1 MWITAVYFQT
11 LSCTF
16 VYTFTMII
24 YNEGGLAAI
33 PGLKNVLG
41 AVGIA
46 CYCWGTTII
55 FGKSPV
61 SITVPML
68 T

>member
-1 MWITAVYFQT
+1 
-11 LSCTF
+11 
-16 VYTFTMII
+16 MII